1 MATSINEKAKSAI
14 AKKDASPDPRRETL
28 VGYNS
33 EALSTLLDRYRLQ
46 ISQALPQHVSAER
59 IIQLATTVFTKN
71 PELRKCSVP
80 SVVGA
85 VMNASM
91 LGMDLTPQLGHAYF
105 VPYWNSDL
113 KVFECEF
120 QVGYKGWL
128 HLMRRT
134 QEIKTIRAR
143 VVREGDDFQ
152 VEYGLDEKLIHRPN
166 LKERGEL
173 VAVYAV
179 VETKDGGYYF
189 VVLSPQDIEAR
200 KKRNRAVAN
209 GKTTAWDT
217 DPEAMWCKSAIR
229 AIVPWVPTSVD
240 VAKAA
245 VTDGSVVT
253 SDMFSTTTKDVDLS
267 KVRRTEEPEDI
278 EPLAPDGEKEPD
290 AEPEQKKEAAEGDG
304 GKRKKEGAKSAQ
316 AEAEPK
322 EKQEGAK
329 SAQGSAREQWLEKAG
344 AQKERI
350 IRSAGKDAYWQVLG
364 NLGYESIAEIPEKD
378 RNIVFEALKARA
390 DLAEKSAPKS
400 SVAPETGN
408 LGL

>member
-1 MATSINEKAKSAI
+1 MATSIADKAKGAI
-14 AKKDASPDPRRETL
+14 AKSGSVDPRKETL

-33 EALSTLLDRYRLQ
+33 DGLSKLLDRYRLQ
-46 ISQALPQHVSAER
+46 ISQALPQHVSPER

-105 VPYWNSDL
+105 IPYWNSEL
-113 KVFECEF
+113 NVFECEF
-120 QVGYKGWL
+120 QIGYKGWI

-134 QEIKTIRAR
+134 GAIKTIRAR
-143 VVREGDDFQ
+143 VVREGDEFQ
-152 VEYGLDEKLIHRPN
+152 IEYGLEEKLIHRPN
-166 LKERGEL
+166 LQERGAL
-173 VAVYAV
+173 IAVYAV
-179 VETKDGGYYF
+179 VEYKDGGYNF

-200 KKRNRAVAN
+200 KKRNKAVAK

-217 DPEAMWCKSAIR
+217 DPEAMWSKSAIR
-229 AIVPWVPTSVD
+229 ALVPYVPASIDIV
-240 VAKAA
+240 KAE

-253 SDMFSTTTKDVDLS
+253 SDMFNSTTKDVDLS

-278 EPLAPDGEKEPD
+278 DPISGDGDKDAKAEHEKESAPEAEKKRTKAGEKRSDE
-290 AEPEQKKEAAEGDG
+290 
-304 GKRKKEGAKSAQ
+304 AKSGDPTSDKNA
-316 AEAEPK
+316 K
-322 EKQEGAK
+322 EK
-329 SAQGSAREQWLEKAG
+329 WLEQAG

-378 RNIVFEALKARA
+378 RDIVFEALKARA

-400 SVAPETGN
+400 SAAPETGN